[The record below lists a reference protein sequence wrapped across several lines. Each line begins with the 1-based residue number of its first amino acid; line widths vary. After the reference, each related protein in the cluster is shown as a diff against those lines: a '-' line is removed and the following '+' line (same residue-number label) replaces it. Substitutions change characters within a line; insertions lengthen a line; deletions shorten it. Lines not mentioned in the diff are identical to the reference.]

1 MSFCLVERYRIRMK
15 VNNKNPHH
23 LVLGEGKISGI
34 VSVILG
40 VCSLLAVLC
49 YLFPSYLTTTELR
62 AAYDAV
68 FLQKVLM
75 YGMYTSLFFGLM
87 TFFINKNKR
96 LGAVGIILTLAAYA
110 AGGWEIPVGPVEPLA
125 YSLGVDWMLL
135 AFLVS
140 AALFVFLEKIFPHNR
155 EQAIL
160 RPDWGLDFA
169 YFVFN
174 HLLISVLLIVTNGF
188 SESMFGW
195 AVDDGFQAFVQ
206 SLPIWLQVLGLM
218 MAADF
223 VLYWN
228 HRMFHEVPWLWK
240 FHAVHHS
247 TEHLDWMSGS
257 RSHLVYMVAE
267 RCLVMVPLYL
277 LGASKEAL
285 DLYVAIAAFQAV
297 YIHANMDVNLGWLN
311 KLVVDARFHHWH
323 HSSESEALDKN
334 YCAHTPLFD
343 WIFGT
348 YHLPKERWPKKYG
361 TTSPLPKGFLKQFF
375 YPLKK

>member
-1 MSFCLVERYRIRMK
+1 MK
-15 VNNKNPHH
+15 MNNNNPHH
-23 LVLGEGKISGI
+23 LVVGEGKISGI
-34 VSVILG
+34 ASVVLG

-75 YGMYTSLFFGLM
+75 YGMYTSLFFGM
-87 TFFINKNKR
+87 VTFIINKNKR
-96 LGAVGIILTLAAYA
+96 LGAIGIMLTLVAYA
-110 AGGWEIPVGPVEPLA
+110 AGGWEVPVGPVEPLP

-140 AALFVFLEKIFPHNR
+140 AALFVFLEKIFPHR
-155 EQAIL
+155 RDQAIL

-188 SESMFGW
+188 SEKLFGW
-195 AVDDGFQAFVQ
+195 AVHDGFQNFVQ
-206 SLPIWLQVLGLM
+206 DMPIWLQVLGLM

-257 RSHLVYMVAE
+257 RSHLVYMVGE

-297 YIHANMDVNLGWLN
+297 YIHANMDVKLGWLN

-323 HSSESEALDKN
+323 HSSEKEAIDKN

-343 WIFGT
+343 WLFGT
-348 YHLPKERWPKKYG
+348 YHLPKDRWPQKYG
-361 TTSPLPKGFLKQFF
+361 TTSPLPKGFFKQLF